1 MSINYRGVLIKVLGH
16 ASLRIETT
24 VGPVCYIDPWSEVLG
39 THSGDADIILITH
52 DDVDHYDP
60 AAIETLATDATTV
73 VVCDAIDTQN
83 LSRKVLK
90 LASNCELTVDGV
102 DVRSVSA
109 YNDPAGDHVDADGT
123 PYHRQGEVVG
133 LLLTIDGTTVYYASD
148 TDFLPEHVSINADIY
163 IPPIGGTYTM
173 DRKEAAA
180 AARAIVPDIV
190 IPVHYDTFEAIETDV
205 TAFEAELEPTGIR
218 VERA

>member
-1 MSINYRGVLIKVLGH
+1 
-16 ASLRIETT
+16 
-24 VGPVCYIDPWSEVLG
+24 
-39 THSGDADIILITH
+39 
-52 DDVDHYDP
+52 
-60 AAIETLATDATTV
+60 
-73 VVCDAIDTQN
+73 
-83 LSRKVLK
+83 
-90 LASNCELTVDGV
+90 
-102 DVRSVSA
+102 
-109 YNDPAGDHVDADGT
+109 
-123 PYHRQGEVVG
+123 
-133 LLLTIDGTTVYYASD
+133 LTIDGTTVYYASD